1 MNDMESE
8 PQIDVSL
15 KEMIDKRD
23 GLVKRLKS
31 CERKL
36 ALISKERNR
45 LWKSIRENN
54 KIMNDLC
61 EHDWSREGNPYDPYA
76 PLKCRICGIEKP

>member
-1 MNDMESE
+1 MESE
-8 PQIDVSL
+8 PQINVSL
-15 KEMIDKRD
+15 KELIDKRD

-45 LWKSIRENN
+45 LWKSIRQNN
-54 KIMNDLC
+54 ELMNGLC
-61 EHDWSREGNPYDPYA
+61 EHDWSREDNPYDPYA
-76 PLKCRICGIEKP
+76 SLKCKVCGIEKP